1 MIDCNQA
8 VRQLWGFLEG
18 ELDDKDRHAVEEHLD
33 LCKRCC
39 GEAEFASELRKMLHS
54 QSAPDLSD
62 DAKVRLTNFL
72 EQM

>member
-8 VRQLWGFLEG
+8 VRQLWNYLEG
-18 ELDDKDRHAVEEHLD
+18 ELAEEDRHAVEEHLD

-54 QSAPDLSD
+54 QDGPDLSN
-62 DAKVRLTNFL
+62 DAKARLTEFL
-72 EQM
+72 EQL